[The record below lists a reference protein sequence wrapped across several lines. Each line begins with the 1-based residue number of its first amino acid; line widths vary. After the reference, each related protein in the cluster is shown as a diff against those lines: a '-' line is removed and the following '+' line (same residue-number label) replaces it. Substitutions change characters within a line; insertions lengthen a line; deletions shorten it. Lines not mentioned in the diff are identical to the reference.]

1 MIDNRIVNGGF
12 EDGTTISPFSGS
24 NVTIINTNSHS
35 GSRSARFAGGTGNA
49 SLSQTVPVSPGEN
62 FEFLVSLAKL
72 GTSTSPPINIVISY
86 RDSSNNVIPTA
97 QTTISIPSGRLP
109 NNNEDDWMEIYRTTT
124 IAPATATQARV
135 EINKSG
141 LSSSAPV
148 VVDDVALLAI
158 TSSGPA
164 GPQGPT
170 GPQGL
175 QGPTGPPGPAGSGTN
190 GDLSVSGNGT
200 IQGNLT
206 VNGNTQLGNESFTD
220 RVRVVGNLE
229 ALSNTFFFGTVNV
242 FSRSIF
248 CDENLVVGG
257 SDIIGSGNIQSR
269 TLDLFGS
276 ELSTE
281 ALRVHAGNIE
291 ILGEGFGLILRAPNN
306 TRWLLKVDN
315 NGNLITTPFM

>member
-35 GSRSARFAGGTGNA
+35 GSRSARFAGGTGDA

-62 FEFLVSLAKL
+62 FEFFVSLAKL
-72 GTSTSPPINIVISY
+72 GTSTSPRITIVISY

-97 QTTISIPSGRLP
+97 QTTINIPSGRLP
-109 NNNEDDWMEIYRTTT
+109 NNNEDDWLEIYRTTT
-124 IAPATATQARV
+124 IAPAAAVQARV
-135 EINKSG
+135 EINKTG

-148 VVDDVALLAI
+148 VVDDVALLAF
-158 TSSGPA
+158 TGSGTA
-164 GPQGPT
+164 GP
-170 GPQGL
+170 

-291 ILGEGFGLILRAPNN
+291 ILGEGFGLILRAPDN

-315 NGNLITTPFM
+315 SGNLITTPFM